1 MRTQRRGISA
11 VRWTSTS
18 KRSRARLLRN
28 KSDLRVR
35 TLICTSL
42 SASTSEE
49 LAAKARRA
57 FAQGSDLVE
66 FRLDHLRSPGAS
78 EVAKDLSPFSERAV
92 FTVRRK
98 DEGGGFGGEESER
111 LALIRRAAEAGP
123 AYFDIEL
130 RTLEANPEL
139 ARTRLGDRQIVSWHA
154 LAGTPSRARLSSLLA
169 RAQSYGGLAKIVAV
183 ASRAADNL
191 AVLSLYDIQGPAP
204 IAFCKGQAGVFSR
217 VIAIERGTPL
227 AYASFDGEATAEGQ
241 LPLGMMLAI
250 RRRLEAA

>member
-1 MRTQRRGISA
+1 M
-11 VRWTSTS
+11 STS
-18 KRSRARLLRN
+18 KRSRARLLRT

-42 SASTSEE
+42 SAATSKE

-78 EVAKDLSPFSERAV
+78 EVKGLSPFSGRAV

-98 DEGGGFGGEESER
+98 DEGGCFGGEESER
-111 LALIRRAAEAGP
+111 LTLIRQAAEAGP

-154 LAGTPSRARLSSLLA
+154 LAGTPNRARLASLLA
-169 RAQSYGGLAKIVAV
+169 RAQSYGGLAKIVTV

-204 IAFCKGQAGVFSR
+204 IAFCKGQAGIFSR